1 MAQRNNILTG
11 VLVALTALFVAFGLY
26 YWQRTQ
32 TLIKENDL
40 NEQRADSLLSAKFRL
55 EGDVR
60 NLDRQLETATDEN
73 SWLTKRITAAHEQVA
88 AHDRQLNGLR
98 QRASSTGNTI
108 RQLNQTVSTLTTRRD
123 SLENQMEAVRDK
135 INWLTDSNSLLL
147 SQNKQLQQ
155 QVSTLNASL
164 LTKVS
169 ESAVTGDSFL
179 VVATKAN
186 RKETAKAKK
195 VNTLTISLGV
205 PAELRLEGAQDVYL
219 SLTDSQQNAVPEP
232 MRALTVSLA
241 DVNEVIP
248 VHAVQNVNFSRNP
261 QRISFSLSPA
271 KTLKPGSY
279 RAAVFTKNA
288 YLGAVTFQF
297 RDSFLFF

>member
-11 VLVALTALFVAFGLY
+11 VLITLTAFFVAFGIY
-26 YWQRTQ
+26 HWQSTQ
-32 TLIKENDL
+32 TLAKENDL
-40 NEQRADSLLSAKFRL
+40 NEQRADSLLSAKLRL

-60 NLDRQLETATDEN
+60 SLESQLETATDEN
-73 SWLTKRITAAHEQVA
+73 GWLNKRMLAVHEQVA
-88 AHDRQLNGLR
+88 ARDRQLNGLR
-98 QRASSTGNTI
+98 QRASGTGNTI
-108 RQLNQTVSTLTTRRD
+108 RQLNQAVSSLTTRRD

-169 ESAVTGDSFL
+169 ESAVTGDAFL

-195 VNTLTISLGV
+195 VNTLTISLDI
-205 PAELRLEGAQDVYL
+205 PAELRLEGVQDVYL
-219 SLTDSQQNAVPEP
+219 SLTDNQQNALPEP
-232 MRALTVSLA
+232 LRALTVSLA

>member
-1 MAQRNNILTG
+1 MAQRNNLLTG
-11 VLVALTALFVAFGLY
+11 IFATLTALLVAFGFY
-26 YWQRTQ
+26 YWQRTEA
-32 TLIKENDL
+32 LSKENDL
-40 NEQRADSLLSAKFRL
+40 NEQRADSLLSTKLQL

-60 NLDRQLETATDEN
+60 SLKSQLETAADEN
-73 SWLTKRITAAHEQVA
+73 GWLNKRLTVVHEQVA
-88 AHDRQLNGLR
+88 SRDQQLTGLR
-98 QRASSTGNTI
+98 QRAAGTGNTL
-108 RQLNQTVSTLTTRRD
+108 RQLNQHVSTLTTLRD

-135 INWLTDSNSLLL
+135 LNWLTDSNTLIL
-147 SQNKQLQQ
+147 SQNKELQQ
-155 QVSTLNASL
+155 QVNTLNAEL

-169 ESAVTGDSFL
+169 ESAVTGDAFL

-195 VNTLTISLGV
+195 VHRLTVSLDL
-205 PAELRLEGAQDVYL
+205 PAELRLDGVQDVYL

-232 MRALTVSLA
+232 LRDITVSLA

-248 VHAVQNVNFSRNP
+248 VHAVQNVNFSRKP
-261 QRISFSLSPA
+261 QRISFSLSPE

-279 RAAVFTKNA
+279 RAAVFTKNT